1 MPGVKVTNRTWARC
15 GVASRARFARSGF
28 TLIDI
33 LVSLTVIA
41 VLISLLLPS
50 LSGVRELTRRVVCA
64 SNARQHGLGLA
75 MFLEDSKGVFPESKF
90 EAKQRADDKGQ
101 LQNMM
106 IARTSETPAEWDGL
120 GVLYATEY
128 LHAPQVFYCPSH
140 TGEHPY
146 AAYAS
151 LWSDATSG
159 QVVIN
164 YHYRGSLT
172 ASSAQ
177 QPDRVSMITDGL
189 RTRSDYNHKVGSN
202 VLRADF
208 SVKWFA
214 DPARAVA
221 QSLPSTEGELAAAD
235 KVQDAWL
242 TIDGSAHTTTAP
254 ASMP

>member
-1 MPGVKVTNRTWARC
+1 MPGVKVTNRTWVRC

-28 TLIDI
+28 TLVDI

-75 MFLEDSKGVFPESKF
+75 MFLEDSKGVLPESKF

-120 GVLYATEY
+120 GVLYETEY
-128 LHAPQVFYCPSH
+128 LQAPQVFYCPSH

-146 AAYAS
+146 ATYAS
-151 LWSDATSG
+151 LWSDVTSG

-172 ASSAQ
+172 AGSAQ

-221 QSLPSTEGELAAAD
+221 QSLPSMEGEVAAAD

-242 TIDGSAHTTTAP
+242 TIDGGTHTTTAP